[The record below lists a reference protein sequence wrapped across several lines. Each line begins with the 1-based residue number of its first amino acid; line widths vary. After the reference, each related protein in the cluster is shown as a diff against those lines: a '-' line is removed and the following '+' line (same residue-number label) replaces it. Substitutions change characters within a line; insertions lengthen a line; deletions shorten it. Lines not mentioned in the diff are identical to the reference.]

1 MLYEE
6 LKKHQISKF
15 AAGIGSGMLATAIT
29 HPFEL
34 IRAKFQ
40 TIGLKQKVEFQ
51 RNMILKELI
60 ELNRSGDWMRGLA
73 PRLLKNPIAN
83 TLTFII
89 FELID
94 EAQAKKE

>member
-6 LKKHQISKF
+6 LKKYHISKF

-34 IRAKFQ
+34 IRARLQ
-40 TIGLKQKVEFQ
+40 TMGLKQKVEFE
-51 RNMILKELI
+51 RHMILKELI
-60 ELNRSGDWMRGLA
+60 ELKRSGDWMRGLA
-73 PRLLKNPIAN
+73 PRLIKKPMAN

-94 EAQAKKE
+94 EAQDKKK